1 MEQFVTG
8 LEELLTKLATAQD
21 SDTIRQATS
30 TLNTQFYVSANC
42 IPAFVQI
49 ISRSPHHPVRQLAA
63 VELRKRISKKWQEIP
78 DEAQIEIRAQLLQI
92 VLNEQHEIVRHST
105 ARVISSIARIDVPEN
120 KWPEL
125 LGFLNQACASATAIH
140 REVGT
145 YCLYTLFEVIADFFM
160 DHTAPLYDLFS
171 KAIVDPESKRVRV
184 TTVL

>member
-1 MEQFVTG
+1 MWNANA
-8 LEELLTKLATAQD
+8 LADQKTYPLH
-21 SDTIRQATS
+21 S
-30 TLNTQFYVSANC
+30 
-42 IPAFVQI
+42 
-49 ISRSPHHPVRQLAA
+49 
-63 VELRKRISKKWQEIP
+63 
-78 DEAQIEIRAQLLQI
+78 
-92 VLNEQHEIVRHST
+92 EIVRHST